1 MRYVKEFIHSFL
13 FYKNNSL
20 LEQLNE
26 KGYSEDDKLEFLR
39 NKAVNCNLCHFG
51 RREVKPVV
59 PEFHRDITAYF
70 SSLFPGY
77 AGENT
82 RKSRSSMYIET
93 IKRRYLGALGLPSRE
108 VCFSSCVYCT
118 VRSANDITSEVLNRC
133 WNWKTLELSLINP
146 SVYFLMDLTSMNQ
159 FSWYR
164 VYSINF
170 IGKIYSITI
179 EDSFKEVLVV
189 PIAHPIMTMRSC
201 FVGGFS

>member
-1 MRYVKEFIHSFL
+1 
-13 FYKNNSL
+13 
-20 LEQLNE
+20 
-26 KGYSEDDKLEFLR
+26 
-39 NKAVNCNLCHFG
+39 
-51 RREVKPVV
+51 
-59 PEFHRDITAYF
+59 
-70 SSLFPGY
+70 
-77 AGENT
+77 
-82 RKSRSSMYIET
+82 MYIET

-159 FSWYR
+159 FLGIESTP
-164 VYSINF
+164 INF

-189 PIAHPIMTMRSC
+189 YSAPYYDNERSC
-201 FVGGFS
+201 FVGGFLKL